1 MEQIRHNETWPV
13 IDREKLLRDSQD
25 RELNRLFWVLES
37 DQFSVFDVEDT
48 LIQLWQNN
56 PKARPYIAQFVNSQN
71 SSLESILMRNT
82 NNETRENPET
92 TKRLNLYQNLTKDL
106 QKSLQDIQKSLNDST
121 SLSLRAMDN
130 IAWLF
135 TDDTIFNTYNSS
147 FESIKNQAKN
157 ILWRVQEIDISSLTT
172 NQKEVYSKTISE
184 LNQILSLKLET
195 TWFIQMAW
203 NEIDQIPQNLNYT
216 AHAIKWEVIWL
227 YEWGKAII
235 TWSIDLL
242 TFMIKYPFNSK
253 YRQEINKQAE
263 IIYDFVKKEWLSWVG
278 NKVYEALWK
287 EMDRISK
294 LPPEKQSQAIWEI
307 AWNVISMLAVIKVG
321 TTVASKLWKVGQA
334 ERLVGQ
340 AEATWNIARAEKV
353 REIAQTLLAS
363 KRWLQSFEIIL
374 TWVAE
379 SVLLKWLSV
388 SYKATLGFLEN
399 NHLSSLAKAELIEQK
414 IQEARQ
420 MKSETPEEQQILE
433 RYIEELEGKK
443 KELLWNKAEILDII
457 DNEFRDYKYFQDVL
471 KKFILDEKHPM
482 NIVNYLQNP
491 ETRNATIKELKE
503 VLKLWENHV
512 SHEDMVNII
521 RTIYEWENSTFNTV
535 NFKKTQKLKDKLLWS
550 NPELYNL
557 NENPWYNQRKLLKEY
572 AEKLRTIVLPEL
584 KSKLSQVIWNIPIE
598 NWFPSISARAKN
610 ADWIIDKIWRMR
622 AWNDWKNPRLDYNLA
637 DMPDAVWWRIAVIDI
652 KQLQEITRRLEE
664 VFWKENIFEVDNFY
678 TSSKRENSYRVIT
691 YTALVD
697 WVPCEIQLTTLKSS
711 LVADL
716 WHNTWYKKIHE
727 LPEDVIEKLS
737 NLQRQTT
744 LHEHSLIK

>member
-71 SSLESILMRNT
+71 SSLESILMRNA

-92 TKRLNLYQNLTKDL
+92 TKRLNLYKNLTKDL

-157 ILWRVQEIDISSLTT
+157 ILWRIQEIDINSLTT
-172 NQKEVYSKTISE
+172 NQKEVYNKTISE

-263 IIYDFVKKEWLSWVG
+263 IIYDFVK
-278 NKVYEALWK
+278 
-287 EMDRISK
+287 
-294 LPPEKQSQAIWEI
+294 
-307 AWNVISMLAVIKVG
+307 
-321 TTVASKLWKVGQA
+321 
-334 ERLVGQ
+334 
-340 AEATWNIARAEKV
+340 
-353 REIAQTLLAS
+353 
-363 KRWLQSFEIIL
+363 
-374 TWVAE
+374 
-379 SVLLKWLSV
+379 
-388 SYKATLGFLEN
+388 
-399 NHLSSLAKAELIEQK
+399 AELIEQK

-420 MKSETPEEQQILE
+420 MKWETPEEQQILE
-433 RYIEELEGKK
+433 RYIETLN
-443 KELLWNKAEILDII
+443 KEKESLQRI
-457 DNEFRDYKYFQDVL
+457 DNLYNNPRYKFL
-471 KKFILDEKHPM
+471 EK
-482 NIVNYLQNP
+482 Y
-491 ETRNATIKELKE
+491 KE
-503 VLKLWENHV
+503 VLGENISVSDVVWEWTQAIIMKHPTNDRLVLKIAKPWEVDDIMQEFKNHNLFYEKWLEL
-512 SHEDMVNII
+512 SYDWKIDKNIKVPQVLKWEVDWYFYMEKVDWQSLYSKTLI
-521 RTIYEWENSTFNTV
+521 ERYEKQLS
-535 NFKKTQKLKDKLLWS
+535 
-550 NPELYNL
+550 PE
-557 NENPWYNQRKLLKEY
+557 
-572 AEKLRTIVLPEL
+572 EL
-584 KSKLSQVIWNIPIE
+584 KTIWELDDKQVRE
-598 NWFPSISARAKN
+598 FLKKRFKETDSY
-610 ADWIIDKIWRMR
+610 
-622 AWNDWKNPRLDYNLA
+622 LD
-637 DMPDAVWWRIAVIDI
+637 
-652 KQLQEITRRLEE
+652 
-664 VFWKENIFEVDNFY
+664 
-678 TSSKRENSYRVIT
+678 
-691 YTALVD
+691 
-697 WVPCEIQLTTLKSS
+697 
-711 LVADL
+711 
-716 WHNTWYKKIHE
+716 
-727 LPEDVIEKLS
+727 
-737 NLQRQTT
+737 
-744 LHEHSLIK
+744 